1 MPPFPKGNPG
11 GPGRPRGSRNKLN
24 LMLDQLAE
32 ADAEKMVRRMIENA
46 NEGDRVA
53 ARLVLSRI
61 WAAPKGRAVAVE
73 LPDIKT
79 PADLLKAHA
88 AVASAI
94 TSGTLT
100 PQDGAALSSMLET
113 HRRAFELVS
122 QEMRVAHLEG
132 EVRDFK
138 EKIGFGVNFEKIP

>member
-11 GPGRPRGSRNKLN
+11 GPGRPRGSRNKMNQL
-24 LMLDQLAE
+24 LDQLAE
-32 ADAEKMVRRMIENA
+32 ADAEKMVRRMIEVA

-73 LPDIKT
+73 LPKIKK

-94 TSGTLT
+94 AVGTLT
-100 PQDGAALSSMLET
+100 AQDGAALSAMLET
-113 HRRAFELVS
+113 HRKAFELVS
-122 QEMRVAHLEG
+122 QEERVERLEG
-132 EVRDFK
+132 EVRAFK
-138 EKIGFGVNFEKIP
+138 KKVGE